1 MDTGEQNLNDETRG
15 RKTEHKAHEMRD
27 SQNKTRNKKTWE
39 QKEKDRKGKQI
50 WRQN

>member
-1 MDTGEQNLNDETRG
+1 
-15 RKTEHKAHEMRD
+15 MRD
-27 SQNKTRNKKTWE
+27 SQNKTRNKKTQE